1 MSREQHE
8 AEGYAARVH
17 DEPLRLSRCLH
28 HANFLEG
35 RACSAPSSQPPPPHF
50 ASPPLPPLPRHN
62 PSPPSCRRPTFSCEF
77 SNFFLFFLSAAVMHS
92 LEEKVGSTKGRFGR
106 REKLHQGRKAK
117 SLTAIFFSF
126 FKLNDA
132 KLQ

>member
-1 MSREQHE
+1 MRRRDTLLGCMMSRSAFQDASTTQTFWKGEP
-8 AEGYAARVH
+8 AA
-17 DEPLRLSRCLH
+17 LRPPSRRRTLH
-28 HANFLEG
+28 
-35 RACSAPSSQPPPPHF
+35 
-50 ASPPLPPLPRHN
+50 PPLSPPLPRHN